1 VFLFRYLVTPA
12 SLSRLLLGFA
22 LFPAV
27 GKLYARPDP
36 PPAFPRVLSDTPVHP
51 AANEEARALL
61 HYLASAC
68 GRAMLSGQQEITPWS
83 GTASEEDFDYIRKQT
98 DRVPAVR
105 GFDFMFYTQGARD
118 GRVAERAIEWSRAGG
133 IVHVC
138 LHWKAGSTA
147 DLQAFGTGKTD
158 FDLAEALTPGTRDHE
173 EFVTEMDVVALE
185 LKKLQKARVPVIWR
199 PFHEVSGGWFW
210 WGAKG
215 PENFIRAWRFMY
227 ERYTETHGLDNLL
240 WTYNPTAHQGGVEV
254 WHPGHAYVDIV
265 GYDVYPDKGTHPVH
279 AEMYRRFHDFY
290 LGRKPFALTENGGLP
305 DPDEMFRQN
314 AGWAFFSTWT
324 RNFLTDA
331 AVNHP
336 DFLRRVY
343 QDPRVV
349 NRERVA
355 PTLSTLAPPAVGRP
369 ARLLFLT
376 PPAPLA
382 RQPAGPQRIEIAL
395 VDENAR
401 TVRDVSGEIALTLD
415 PAPAGTSPVGR
426 VKLVRGIALFE
437 DLRPSLT
444 GDTLKLVAWPDPA
457 LRTRGVEPRTG
468 PTIAVYE
475 KLGAEFATWPAASL
489 PEDTELADLASGRI
503 KTPPA
508 RVVARTTEF
517 TAPGSKDTELFGRL
531 AAELVAPADGNYTF
545 FVTADDAGELYLT
558 EPGRAPAPAA
568 RPLAACPGY
577 SGDKKWD
584 TFPEQTSRPVALKAG
599 QRLRLTGVYRQRGGG
614 QHLVIGW
621 RLPDGAE
628 EKPIPGRRL
637 IHP

>member
-1 VFLFRYLVTPA
+1 MRGVCLGLV
-12 SLSRLLLGFA
+12 FA
-22 LFPAV
+22 LTAAGEP
-27 GKLYARPDP
+27 LPS
-36 PPAFPRVLSDTPVHP
+36 FPRVFSDTPVHP
-51 AANEEARALL
+51 TASKEARALL

-83 GTASEEDFDYIRKQT
+83 GSASEEDFDYIKAQT
-98 DRVPAVR
+98 GKIPAVR

-118 GRVAERAIEWSRAGG
+118 GRVAERAIEWARAGG
-133 IVHVC
+133 IVHIC
-138 LHWKAGSTA
+138 LHWKAGSRG
-147 DLQAFGTGKTD
+147 DNQNFSTGKTD
-158 FDLAEALTPGTRDHE
+158 FDLAQALTPGTRDHE
-173 EFVTEMDVVALE
+173 EFITEMDMVAGE
-185 LKKLQKARVPVIWR
+185 LKKLQKAKVPVIWR

-227 ERYTETHGLDNLL
+227 ERYTEKHGLDNLL

-324 RNFLTDA
+324 KNFLTDP

-343 QDPRVV
+343 QDSRVV

-355 PTLSTLAPPAVGRP
+355 PTLATLAPPAAAKP

-382 RQPAGPQRIEIAL
+382 RQPAGPQRVEIAL
-395 VDENAR
+395 LDENSR
-401 TVRDVSGEIALTLD
+401 TIRDVSGELALTLD
-415 PAPAGTSPVGR
+415 PAPPGTPPLGR

-437 DLRPSLT
+437 DLRPAII
-444 GDTLKLVAWPDPA
+444 GDALKLVAWPDPA
-457 LRTRGVEPRTG
+457 LRARGVEPQTG
-468 PTIAVYE
+468 PAIPIYE
-475 KLGAEFATWPAASL
+475 KLGAELATWPTASV
-489 PEDTELADLASGRI
+489 PAESTTAPPAPAVAIDLADYATGRV

-508 RVVARTTEF
+508 RVTARTVDF
-517 TAPGSKDTELFGRL
+517 SAPGSKDTEFVARL
-531 AAELVAPADGNYTF
+531 TTEVVVPADGSYTF
-545 FVTADDAGELYLT
+545 FITADDSGELYLT
-558 EPGRAPAPAA
+558 EPGRAPAPSS

-584 TFPEQTSRPVALKAG
+584 TFPEQTSRPVALRAG
-599 QRLRLTGVYRQRGGG
+599 QRIRLTGVYRQRSGGH
-614 QHLVIGW
+614 HLVIGW
-621 RLPDGAE
+621 RLPDGTE

>member
-1 VFLFRYLVTPA
+1 
-12 SLSRLLLGFA
+12 
-22 LFPAV
+22 
-27 GKLYARPDP
+27 
-36 PPAFPRVLSDTPVHP
+36 
-51 AANEEARALL
+51 
-61 HYLASAC
+61 
-68 GRAMLSGQQEITPWS
+68 MLSGQQEITPWS
-83 GTASEEDFDYIRKQT
+83 GTASEEDFDYIKKQSG
-98 DRVPAVR
+98 RVPTVR

-118 GRVAERAIEWSRAGG
+118 GRVAERAIEWSRTGG
-133 IVHVC
+133 IVHIC
-138 LHWKAGSTA
+138 LHWKTGSTS
-147 DLQAFGTGKTD
+147 DNQNFSTGKTD
-158 FDLAEALTPGTRDHE
+158 FDLAQALTPGTRDHE
-173 EFVTEMDVVALE
+173 EFITEMDVVALE
-185 LKKLQKARVPVIWR
+185 LKKLQKAKVPVIWR

-227 ERYTETHGLDNLL
+227 ERYTEKHGLDNLL

-324 RNFLTDA
+324 RNFVTDP

-343 QDPRVV
+343 QDPRVL
-349 NRERVA
+349 NRDRVA
-355 PTLSTLAPPAVGRP
+355 RTLSPLIPPAAGKPV
-369 ARLLFLT
+369 RLLFLT

-382 RQPAGPQRIEIAL
+382 RQPSGSQRIEIAL
-395 VDENAR
+395 VDENTR

-415 PAPAGTSPVGR
+415 PAPAGTPPVGR

-437 DLRPSLT
+437 DLRPALT
-444 GDTLKLVAWPDPA
+444 GDALELVAWPDPA
-457 LRTRGVEPRTG
+457 LRARGVEPRTG
-468 PTIAVYE
+468 PTISVYE
-475 KLGAEFATWPAASL
+475 KLGAEFANWPAASL
-489 PEDTELADLASGRI
+489 PDDTDLANLASGRV

-508 RVVARTTEF
+508 RVAARTTEF
-517 TAPGSKDTELFGRL
+517 TAPGSRDTEFFGRL
-531 AAELVAPADGNYTF
+531 TAELIAPADGSYTF
-545 FVTADDAGELYLT
+545 FVTADDSGELYLT
-558 EPGRAPAPAA
+558 EPGRAPTLSA

-577 SGDKKWD
+577 SGEKTWD
-584 TFPEQTSRPVALKAG
+584 TFTEQTSRPVHLKAG
-599 QRLRLTGVYRQRGGG
+599 QRIRLTGVYRQRSGGH
-614 QHLVIGW
+614 HLVIGW
-621 RLPDGAE
+621 RLPDGTE

>member
-1 VFLFRYLVTPA
+1 MLLLRYINTPA
-12 SLSRLLLGFA
+12 SLSRLLLSFA

-27 GKLYARPDP
+27 GELDARPDP
-36 PPAFPRVLSDTPVHP
+36 PPPFPRVLSDTPVNP
-51 AANEEARALL
+51 AASQEARALL

-83 GTASEEDFDYIRKQT
+83 GPASEEDFDYIKMQAGKI
-98 DRVPAVR
+98 PAVR

-118 GRVAERAIEWSRAGG
+118 GRVAERAIEWARAGG

-138 LHWKAGSTA
+138 LHWKAGSRGEN
-147 DLQAFGTGKTD
+147 QAFSTGQTN
-158 FDLAEALTPGTRDHE
+158 FDLAQALTPGTRDHE
-173 EFVTEMDVVALE
+173 EFVTDMDIVAGE
-185 LKKLQKARVPVIWR
+185 LKKLQKAKVPVIWR

-227 ERYTETHGLDNLL
+227 ERYTRKHGLNNLL
-240 WTYNPTAHQGGVEV
+240 WTYNPTAHHGGVEV

-290 LGRKPFALTENGGLP
+290 LGRKPFALTENGALP

-324 RNFLTDA
+324 KNFVTDP

-336 DFLRRVY
+336 NFLRRVY
-343 QDPRVV
+343 QDSRVV

-355 PTLSTLAPPAVGRP
+355 PTLSTLAPPVSAKP
-369 ARLLFLT
+369 ARLLFLS

-382 RQPAGPQRIEIAL
+382 RQPSGPQRIEIAL

-401 TVRDVSGEIALTLD
+401 TVRDISGEIALTLD
-415 PAPAGTSPVGR
+415 PAPPGTPPFGR
-426 VKLVRGIALFE
+426 VKLTRGIALFE
-437 DLRPSLT
+437 DLRPALT
-444 GDTLKLVAWPDPA
+444 GDALQLIAWPDPSLRA
-457 LRTRGVEPRTG
+457 LGIEPQTG
-468 PTIAVYE
+468 PTLPIYE
-475 KLGAEFATWPAASL
+475 KLGAELATWPAASL
-489 PEDTELADLASGRI
+489 PDETELADYATGRV

-508 RVVARTTEF
+508 RVAVRTDDF
-517 TAPGSKDTELFGRL
+517 SVPGSKGTDFFARLTTELI
-531 AAELVAPADGNYTF
+531 APSDGNYTF
-545 FVTADDAGELYLT
+545 FVTADDSGELYLS
-558 EPGRAPAPAA
+558 EPGQTPATSA

-584 TFPEQTSRPVALKAG
+584 TFPEQISRLVALKAG
-599 QRLRLTGVYRQRGGG
+599 QRIRLTAVQRQRSGGH
-614 QHLVIGW
+614 HLVIGW
-621 RLPDGAE
+621 RLPDGTE